1 MKSIFK
7 NMSMG
12 DRLFNVINV
21 MVMCLIALV
30 ILYPLYF
37 VLIASITDPNIVNRG
52 GILLYPKGLY
62 LSGYKKILEYTPIWR
77 GYWNSMIYTISGTTL
92 NIILTIS
99 AGYVLSRR
107 DLFGRNVIMF
117 IFVFTMFFN
126 GGLVP
131 TYLTVSYLGILDTVW
146 AMILPTAA
154 SVFNIILTRT
164 FFQSTIPDE
173 LLEAARID
181 GCSDF
186 KFFFHIVLP
195 LSKVIIAVMVLFYGV
210 QHWNSFFEAL
220 IYLNTDTKY
229 PLQII
234 LRNLIIMNE
243 TSTEMITDP
252 GTLAERQ
259 RTAEQLKYGIIVVAS
274 VPLLVLYPF
283 LQKYFTQGV
292 MIGSIKD

>member
-1 MKSIFK
+1 MKSLFK
-7 NMSMG
+7 NMSTG

-21 MVMCLIALV
+21 LVMCLIALV

-37 VLIASITDPNIVNRG
+37 VVIASVTDPNIVNRG
-52 GILLYPKGLY
+52 GILLYPKELY

-77 GYWNSMIYTISGTTL
+77 GYWNSIIYTVAGTTL
-92 NIILTIS
+92 NIILTIT

-107 DLFGRNVIMF
+107 DLFGRNIIMF

-164 FFQSTIPDE
+164 FFQSTIPGE
-173 LLEAARID
+173 LLEAARMD

-243 TSTEMITDP
+243 TSTEMISDP

-274 VPLLVLYPF
+274 LPFLVLYPF

>member
-1 MKSIFK
+1 MKSLFK
-7 NMSMG
+7 NMSTG

-21 MVMCLIALV
+21 LVMCLIALV

-37 VLIASITDPNIVNRG
+37 VVIASVTDPNIVNRG
-52 GILLYPKGLY
+52 GILLYPKELY

-77 GYWNSMIYTISGTTL
+77 GYWNSIIYTVAGTTL
-92 NIILTIS
+92 NIILTIT

-107 DLFGRNVIMF
+107 DLFGRNIIMF

-164 FFQSTIPDE
+164 FFQSTIPGE
-173 LLEAARID
+173 LLEAARMD

-243 TSTEMITDP
+243 TSTEMISDP

-274 VPLLVLYPF
+274 LPLLVLYPF